1 MIEPPR
7 KSPAANSPGILVSM
21 RHDPRER
28 SWQRSPSSTERSS
41 ASPQDESAFV
51 EIDGLFEPTGV
62 GLRPQTADYIPPYG
76 AQAAKD
82 PELLRTAKER
92 HPHVLWTLKWAST
105 KIKEISPQILMS
117 YRRFLA
123 EGGWWRTRLA

>member
-1 MIEPPR
+1 
-7 KSPAANSPGILVSM
+7 M

-123 EGGWWRTRLA
+123 GSG